1 MYAMIC
7 TRLDIAQ
14 AVGPVSRFMEYFGR
28 ENWSAMKRILRYI
41 KGMSGVALCFEW
53 SKFIFRGYVDSNFI
67 GNLDK
72 RKSIVDY
79 VFTLA
84 KRAMSWLSKL
94 QIVVALSTVE
104 VEYMTT
110 TKACK
115 KAIWIQ
121 RLMEEF
127 EQNLI
132 KREWV
137 TFDWKEHIALLKNM
151 NREWN

>member
-1 MYAMIC
+1 M
-7 TRLDIAQ
+7 
-14 AVGPVSRFMEYFGR
+14 
-28 ENWSAMKRILRYI
+28 
-41 KGMSGVALCFEW
+41 
-53 SKFIFRGYVDSNFI
+53 DSNFI

-115 KAIWIQ
+115 KAIW
-121 RLMEEF
+121 
-127 EQNLI
+127 
-132 KREWV
+132 
-137 TFDWKEHIALLKNM
+137 KESNHCVL
-151 NREWN
+151 

>member
-1 MYAMIC
+1 MIC

-104 VEYMTT
+104 ELRHKQQKIIVY
-110 TKACK
+110 CDN
-115 KAIWIQ
+115 
-121 RLMEEF
+121 
-127 EQNLI
+127 QNSLLI
-132 KREWV
+132 ARNPTIHSRIKPIGV
-137 TFDWKEHIALLKNM
+137 Q
-151 NREWN
+151 